1 MNYFNYKDFEPKKPV
16 ISSTLGANLEFNE
29 WLKSN
34 NYKFIVDKDGLPWQL
49 KIDVKEIPSYLES
62 NQMIYFISYVLTS
75 TLFYDVL
82 LHTKVCDPADSNDNR
97 ILSFVADDKIPL
109 IIKLH
114 SQKAHTIQ
122 EAKNLITQKILWIKE
137 TLPNSDIKDKKRKQ
151 IALWMEK
158 QLTFNKKYIKNL

>member
-1 MNYFNYKDFEPKKPV
+1 MNYLNYKDFEPKKPV

-34 NYKFIVDKDGLPWQL
+34 NYKFIVDKDNLPWQL

-62 NQMIYFISYVLTS
+62 KQMIYFISYVLQS
-75 TLFYDVL
+75 TLSYDIL
-82 LHTKVCDPADSNDNR
+82 LRTKMYDPADSNDNR
-97 ILSFVADDKIPL
+97 ILSFIVDDIIPL

-114 SQKAHTIQ
+114 PQKAYTIQ
-122 EAKNLITQKILWIKE
+122 EVKNLITQKILWIKE
-137 TLPNSDIKDKKRKQ
+137 TLPKFDIKDKKRKQ

-158 QLTFNKKYIKNL
+158 QLTFNKK